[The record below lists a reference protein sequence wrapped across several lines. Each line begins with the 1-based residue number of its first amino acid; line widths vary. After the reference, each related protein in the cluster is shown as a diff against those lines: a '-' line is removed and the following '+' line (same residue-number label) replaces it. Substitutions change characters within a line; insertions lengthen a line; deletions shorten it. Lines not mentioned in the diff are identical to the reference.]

1 MFAVVSLLAILSLSM
16 LIVRI
21 GSVALMTTGLSRDA
35 ASFQALSAF
44 SGAGFTTGES
54 ELVTDSPERRRIV
67 ALLIRAGSVGAVT
80 VISSLILSFVESEDE
95 TPKHLLIIVLGLA
108 GLVVL
113 SRSAWFNRML
123 TPIIQQALSRS
134 STLVVRDYAAL
145 LHLREDY
152 RVAEIEVRANS
163 WLEGGQL
170 DTLDLP
176 KEGILVLGIV
186 QPTGDYLGAPP
197 PDYVFSRGDMVVVY
211 GHENRLQEI
220 AGRSARD
227 AWARD
232 AAKAEH
238 QAEIESKTEETP
250 DRDGH
255 RTSQRD

>member
-1 MFAVVSLLAILSLSM
+1 MFAVISLLAILSLSM

-21 GSVALMTTGLSRDA
+21 GSVALMMTGLSRDA

-44 SGAGFTTGES
+44 SGAGFTTSES
-54 ELVTDSPERRRIV
+54 ELVTDTPERRRIV
-67 ALLIRAGSVGAVT
+67 SLLIRAGSVGAVT
-80 VISSLILSFVESEDE
+80 VISSLILSFVESENE
-95 TPKHLLIIVLGLA
+95 TPNRLVIIVLGLA

-123 TPIIQQALSRS
+123 TPIIQRALSRS
-134 STLVVRDYAAL
+134 TTLVVRDYAAL

-152 RVAEIEVRANS
+152 RVAEIEVQADS

-176 KEGILVLGIV
+176 KEGLLVLGIV

-197 PDYVFSRGDMVVVY
+197 SDYVFSRGDMVVVY
-211 GHENRLQEI
+211 GHELRLEEI
-220 AGRSARD
+220 AGRSSRDARARD
-227 AWARD
+227 T
-232 AAKAEH
+232 AKAEH
-238 QAEIESKTEETP
+238 QAEIASKTEEIP
-250 DRDGH
+250 DHDGH

>member
-21 GSVALMTTGLSRDA
+21 GSVALMMTGLSRDA

-95 TPKHLLIIVLGLA
+95 TPKRLLIIVLGLA

-113 SRSAWFNRML
+113 SRSAWFNRMP
-123 TPIIQQALSRS
+123 PIIQRALSRS

-176 KEGILVLGIV
+176 KEGLLVLGIV

-220 AGRSARD
+220 ALRCPGSRRGYGRAPGRD
-227 AWARD
+227 R
-232 AAKAEH
+232 
-238 QAEIESKTEETP
+238 IE
-250 DRDGH
+250 DGGD
-255 RTSQRD
+255 SGS